1 MMKKFLS
8 LLALV
13 LVASCSTLKSSE
25 PQATIYSLRPL
36 PPAQTEGLNVLGI
49 ARVVEIMK
57 PTMPP
62 GFERDRIA
70 LYLNNGSKLDYFAAA
85 RWSSTLDEVIQNFT
99 RRTAT
104 NQLPNVVAVISE
116 QAVDA
121 QFRLQTKVNEFQPVY
136 EGDAKSNPRLITNI
150 EFTLISLPDEKILSS
165 FTMGREGRATSN
177 RLDVITAGL
186 EKMLQDIEKDAF
198 IRLEPWLKNPTL

>member
-1 MMKKFLS
+1 MMKFLPV
-8 LLALV
+8 LALV
-13 LVASCSTLKSSE
+13 LLTGCGGFKSTE
-25 PQATIYSLRPL
+25 PQQTIYSLRPL
-36 PPAQTEGLNVLGI
+36 PATEAESLNVMGI
-49 ARVVEIMK
+49 ARVIEIMK

-62 GFERDRIA
+62 GMERDRIA
-70 LYLNNGSKLDYFAAA
+70 LYLNNGSKLDYYAGY

-104 NQLPNVVAVISE
+104 NSLPNVVAVISE

-121 QFRLQTKVNEFQPVY
+121 QFRLQMKVNEFQPVY
-136 EGDAKSNPRLITNI
+136 ASDAQSNPRLITNI
-150 EFTLISLPDEKILSS
+150 EFTLISLPDEKILTS
-165 FTMGREGRATSN
+165 FTMGREGTANSN

>member
-1 MMKKFLS
+1 MMKYIPLI
-8 LLALV
+8 ALIF
-13 LVASCSTLKSSE
+13 VAGCGALKSTE
-25 PQATIYSLRPL
+25 PQQTIYSLRPL
-36 PPAQTEGLNVLGI
+36 AATQPEGLNVMGI

-62 GFERDRIA
+62 GMERDRIA
-70 LYLNNGSKLDYFAAA
+70 LYLNGGSKLDYYAGY
-85 RWSSTLDEVIQNFT
+85 RWSAALDEVIQNFT

-104 NQLPNVVAVISE
+104 NSLPNVVAVISE

-136 EGDAKSNPRLITNI
+136 ASDATSNPRLITNL
-150 EFTLISLPDEKILSS
+150 EFTLISLPDEKILTS
-165 FTMGREGRATSN
+165 FTMGREGTATSN

-198 IRLEPWLKNPTL
+198 ARLEPWLKNPTL